1 MKKRKKLSIL
11 YLVKKI
17 WKILLVILIIGAIG
31 TGAYFLMKSL
41 GIDSIEGVRQVVDNS
56 VWGAVIFGLIL
67 IFQVIF
73 LPAGTLAFTGSAVL
87 LFESPLKAWLICWI
101 SLAIGSF
108 IMFWLG
114 RIFGIKILKWIVGS
128 EKTEKYASYLG
139 KAKFILPLILLVPV
153 FPDDIICLA
162 AGISNIN
169 PLYFMSVVFIT
180 RGIDNFCTVF
190 VGASMLKSTVGIILL
205 VIFVIA
211 MIIASYFLTKHQ
223 EKIENFFLEK
233 FTRKKR
239 KPNKANQTEPVENLN
254 PSSQSESEKKN
265 ENTEDPD
272 SST

>member
-1 MKKRKKLSIL
+1 MKKIGKIF
-11 YLVKKI
+11 LV
-17 WKILLVILIIGAIG
+17 VLIIAGIGLGAF
-31 TGAYFLMKSL
+31 FLMKHL
-41 GIDSIEGVRQVVDNS
+41 GIDSIDGVRQVVDNS
-56 VWGAVIFGLIL
+56 IWGAIIFGLIL

-101 SLAIGSF
+101 SLAIGSW

-114 RIFGIKILKWIVGS
+114 RLFGTKIMKWIVGS
-128 EKTEKYASYLG
+128 EKTQKYAAYLG

-162 AGISNIN
+162 AGISNVN

-205 VIFVIA
+205 IIFVIA

-239 KPNKANQTEPVENLN
+239 AKSSQKQNTQTQLVENQEVQQ
-254 PSSQSESEKKN
+254 QSNHTELQKDET
-265 ENTEDPD
+265 ENKPKA
-272 SST
+272 